1 MISAGFVIIALGVIA
16 FTLVSKR
23 LETTIVTPAIVF
35 TVFGLLIG
43 EAGLGIVDLGFG
55 HTFVHTL
62 AEITLV
68 LVLFSDAARI
78 ELAGLKADHILPFR
92 MLMVGM
98 PVVIILGTI
107 IALALPLGLSLWGA
121 ALLAAV
127 LAPTDAA
134 LGQFVVTSPLVPQ
147 RIRQTLNVESGLNDG
162 IALPIIVL
170 FVGLLGFLDTGDEFQ
185 DWGWITFKQLTLG
198 PLVGAL
204 VGGAGAWAIDRATIK
219 GWMSGAFQGAAI
231 LGVALLAYVG
241 ADYVGGNGFIAAFV
255 CGAVF
260 GNVVRGRCAFI
271 FEFAEAEGQILV
283 LGTFLIFGAAILP
296 EVAPHIEVVHIVYA
310 LLSLAVL
317 RPLAIGLSLIGCK
330 LELSTVLFLGWFGP
344 RGLASL
350 LFALFVVAELN
361 IPETETV
368 LAIAVAAVA
377 ISVLAHGLSAAPW
390 AEWYGKRVAEMG
402 TCEEKKTVPELPL
415 RV

>member
-1 MISAGFVIIALGVIA
+1 MISIGFVIIALGVIG

-35 TVFGLLIG
+35 TCFGLFIG
-43 EAGLGIVDLGFG
+43 EAGIGLVDLDFG
-55 HTFVHTL
+55 HGFVHTL

-78 ELAGLKADHILPFR
+78 ELAGLKTDHILPFR

-98 PVVIILGTI
+98 PVVIILGTV
-107 IALALPLGLSLWGA
+107 IALALPLELGFWGA

-147 RIRQTLNVESGLNDG
+147 RIRQALNVESGLNDG

-170 FVGLLGFLDTGDEFQ
+170 FVGFLGMEGDSIQ
-185 DWGWITFKQLTLG
+185 DWGWITLLQLTLG
-198 PLVGAL
+198 PLVGVL
-204 VGGAGAWAIDRATIK
+204 VGGAGAWAIDRASIK

-231 LGVALLAYVG
+231 LGVALLSYVG

-260 GNVVRGRCAFI
+260 GNMVRGRCSFI

-283 LGTFLIFGAAILP
+283 LGTFLIFGASILP
-296 EVAPHIEVVHIVYA
+296 EVWPHIEPVHVVYA
-310 LLSLAVL
+310 LISLILL
-317 RPLAIGLSLIGCK
+317 RPLGMALSLIGCK
-330 LELSTVLFLGWFGP
+330 LEPSTILFLGWFGP

-350 LFALFVVAELN
+350 LFALFVVAELDT
-361 IPETETV
+361 PATETV
-368 LAIAVAAVA
+368 LAVAVVTVA
-377 ISVLAHGLSAAPW
+377 ISIFVHGLTAAPW
-390 AEWYGKRVAEMG
+390 AHWYGKHIAAMG
-402 TCEEKKTVPELPL
+402 RCEEKKIVPEMPL
-415 RV
+415 RA

>member
-1 MISAGFVIIALGVIA
+1 MISAGFVVIALGVIA
-16 FTLVSKR
+16 FTLISKR
-23 LETTIVTPAIVF
+23 LETTVVTPAIVF
-35 TVFGLLIG
+35 TCFGLLIG
-43 EAGLGIVDLGFG
+43 EAGLGIVDLRFD

-78 ELAGLKADHILPFR
+78 ELAGLKTDHILPFR
-92 MLMVGM
+92 MLVLGM
-98 PVVIILGTI
+98 PFVIVFGTLM
-107 IALALPLGLSLWGA
+107 ALALPLGLGIWGA

-147 RIRQTLNVESGLNDG
+147 RIRQALNVESGLNDG
-162 IALPIIVL
+162 VALPIIVL
-170 FVGLLGFLDTGDEFQ
+170 CVGFVGMTVTGDEID
-185 DWGWITFKQLTLG
+185 DWGWITFQQLTLG

-204 VGGAGAWAIDRATIK
+204 VGGAGAWAIDRASIK

-231 LGVALLAYVG
+231 LGVALLSYVG
-241 ADYVGGNGFIAAFV
+241 ADVVGGNGFIAAFV

-260 GNVVRGRCAFI
+260 GNAVRGRCAFI

-283 LGTFLIFGAAILP
+283 LGTFLIFGASILP
-296 EVAPHIEVVHIVYA
+296 EVAPHIEAVHIVYA

-317 RPLAIGLSLIGCK
+317 RPVAIGLSLIGCK
-330 LELSTVLFLGWFGP
+330 LELPTILFLGWFGP

-350 LFALFVVAELN
+350 LFALFVVAELDV
-361 IPETETV
+361 PETETI
-368 LAIAVAAVA
+368 LAIAVVTVA
-377 ISVLAHGLSAAPW
+377 ISVFVHGLSAAPW
-390 AEWYGKRVAEMG
+390 ADWYGKRMAALG
-402 TCEEKKTVPELPL
+402 RCEEKKTVPEMPL